1 VEPTTSFSTWA
12 AARERSLLRTA
23 YLLTGDLH
31 RAEDLVQDAF
41 IKVALRWSR
50 LVDGNP
56 DAYARTV
63 IVRSNVSWWRRTRR
77 ERVVPDVPDA
87 PSEGDGGDA
96 GDVDRRLVLRRAL
109 ARLTRKQRAVIVLRF
124 YEDLSEPQVAAT
136 LGVSVG
142 TVKSQ
147 TAAALAR
154 LRTAAPELTQFIG
167 GMSS

>member
-1 VEPTTSFSTWA
+1 MEPTTSFTTWA

-23 YLLTGDLH
+23 FLLTGDLH

-77 ERVVPDVPDA
+77 ERVVPDVPDT
-87 PSEGDGGDA
+87 PSGGGDS

-109 ARLTRKQRAVIVLRF
+109 ARLTPKQRAVIVLRF